1 LIRSRLV
8 SLLLGVGLRPKKKK
22 KNPIPGVWE
31 EEEKEEEASW

>member
-1 LIRSRLV
+1 LALAFDR
-8 SLLLGVGLRPKKKK
+8 KKK